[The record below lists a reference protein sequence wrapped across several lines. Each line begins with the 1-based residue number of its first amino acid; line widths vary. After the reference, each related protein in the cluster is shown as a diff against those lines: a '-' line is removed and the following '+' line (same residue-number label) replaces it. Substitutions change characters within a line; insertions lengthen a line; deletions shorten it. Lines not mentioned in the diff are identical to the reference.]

1 MRELKAVFR
10 SQTNPQLLRMFN
22 EKFKKDEDGKARSW
36 PDVEE
41 GKIKELFDVCKA
53 QITEC
58 LDQFKLVILPKNI
71 TSFALC
77 QDNTPDEISRDDL
90 EFAMV
95 DKTPMRRTTSLS
107 NTRLLSEEEI
117 NRVRDKFAEDADFVY
132 EEAIARHVSDLNFT
146 FLEEH
151 YFYKYSNLL
160 LDFVCVVCF
169 RQHYGLAVEPHFVLP
184 PGCYLCLLDDCLPAW
199 SYANLVGRWFPTCKT
214 LSERTSSQN
223 TYPNK
228 NLTV

>member
-22 EKFKKDEDGKARSW
+22 EKFKKDEDGKTRNW

-71 TSFALC
+71 TSLALC

-90 EFAMV
+90 EFAME
-95 DKTPMRRTTSLS
+95 DKNSKRIKGSLS

-117 NRVRDKFAEDADFVY
+117 NRVRDKFAEDVDFVY
-132 EEAIARHVSDLNFT
+132 EEAIARHVSDMKFT

-151 YFYKYSNLL
+151 
-160 LDFVCVVCF
+160 
-169 RQHYGLAVEPHFVLP
+169 
-184 PGCYLCLLDDCLPAW
+184 
-199 SYANLVGRWFPTCKT
+199 
-214 LSERTSSQN
+214 
-223 TYPNK
+223 
-228 NLTV
+228 